1 MENRPRI
8 LVVDDEES
16 IRGILNETLDM
27 IGCEVIEAASA
38 EEAMKEIK
46 AHAFHLI
53 MTDIRMPGLSG
64 MDLLKKVRAIPL
76 ETEVIIMT
84 SHASLET
91 AIQAM
96 RLGAYDYLLKPFE
109 ELDWVAAVVQRALE
123 KRRLEAENKRLVNE
137 LVQKNQDL
145 AQATKKAAVLLS
157 EAATG
162 YQQIMGLFAPQPM
175 EALQQKMVE
184 TVSHL
189 LKDRPTVL
197 FSYSM
202 ETHELLARNGAS
214 LGQKEVADLRVNLS
228 KVPRAASWFE
238 KREYAPLLVKLFQE
252 QFGSAILDVPLAGS
266 SVNNGVL
273 VVCEGSAGAFSSRE
287 AELLEQF
294 ARLAAAVLKQR
305 GAEPRSEPP
314 KEMEYKISVRDGAT
328 ALFSL
333 PYFQEYLEQEILRAR
348 RYRHPFSL
356 CAVLIEGG
364 GEAPE
369 REKIL
374 KDTAALIQK
383 RVRQSDLAARSG
395 DRFFLLLP
403 ETSKEWGAKVVN
415 SLQRKLS
422 EFGQIQHP
430 PAQVKTAI
438 ADYPRDADTSV
449 GLMTLVE
456 TMIQQ
461 KKS

>member
-1 MENRPRI
+1 MENRPRV

-64 MDLLKKVRAIPL
+64 MDLLEKVRAIPL

-91 AIQAM
+91 ALQAM

-123 KRRLEAENKRLVNE
+123 KRRLEAENKRLVKE

-145 AQATKKAAVLLS
+145 AQATKKAA
-157 EAATG
+157 
-162 YQQIMGLFAPQPM
+162 
-175 EALQQKMVE
+175 AL
-184 TVSHL
+184 
-189 LKDRPTVL
+189 
-197 FSYSM
+197 
-202 ETHELLARNGAS
+202 
-214 LGQKEVADLRVNLS
+214 
-228 KVPRAASWFE
+228 
-238 KREYAPLLVKLFQE
+238 
-252 QFGSAILDVPLAGS
+252 
-266 SVNNGVL
+266 
-273 VVCEGSAGAFSSRE
+273 
-287 AELLEQF
+287 
-294 ARLAAAVLKQR
+294 LAAAALKQR

-314 KEMEYKISVRDGAT
+314 TEREFKIPVRDGAT
-328 ALFSL
+328 AFFSL

-356 CAVLIEGG
+356 CAVQIEGG

-395 DRFFLLLP
+395 NRFFLLLP
-403 ETSKEWGAKVVN
+403 ETNKEWGAKVVN
-415 SLQRKLS
+415 SIQRKLS
-422 EFGQIQHP
+422 EFGKIQHP
-430 PAQVKTAI
+430 PALVKMAI
-438 ADYPRDADTSV
+438 ADYPRDADTTV

-461 KKS
+461 QKS